1 MSQYRESREDK
12 FRRLAEARVNKI
24 LHLYRLLGNL
34 SWTGTYAYT
43 KDQVDQIFTEL
54 QAELLRVKLRFL
66 RTQSTAKKRFAL
78 SEPYAPEKSKIS
90 EDNPTLAIPLPDG
103 TYLRA
108 VGYPTDTYPCIDIYW
123 DNGINAPTDTLCF
136 VEFNPNHEEDERVC
150 IGAYRSNQDDP
161 TYYAPYM
168 AAERNANNE
177 HRIFYRRP
185 RRHFFISLHPMRQ
198 MLHPPDGHHPVS
210 PGYFQ
215 NGQGAEA
222 LQR

>member
-78 SEPYAPEKSKIS
+78 SEPYAPEKSKGNTAQK
-90 EDNPTLAIPLPDG
+90 EVPKTAE
-103 TYLRA
+103 
-108 VGYPTDTYPCIDIYW
+108 CDI
-123 DNGINAPTDTLCF
+123 INLWI
-136 VEFNPNHEEDERVC
+136 NR
-150 IGAYRSNQDDP
+150 
-161 TYYAPYM
+161 
-168 AAERNANNE
+168 
-177 HRIFYRRP
+177 
-185 RRHFFISLHPMRQ
+185 
-198 MLHPPDGHHPVS
+198 
-210 PGYFQ
+210 
-215 NGQGAEA
+215 
-222 LQR
+222 

>member
-78 SEPYAPEKSKIS
+78 SEPYAP
-90 EDNPTLAIPLPDG
+90 
-103 TYLRA
+103 
-108 VGYPTDTYPCIDIYW
+108 
-123 DNGINAPTDTLCF
+123 
-136 VEFNPNHEEDERVC
+136 
-150 IGAYRSNQDDP
+150 
-161 TYYAPYM
+161 
-168 AAERNANNE
+168 
-177 HRIFYRRP
+177 
-185 RRHFFISLHPMRQ
+185 
-198 MLHPPDGHHPVS
+198 
-210 PGYFQ
+210 
-215 NGQGAEA
+215 
-222 LQR
+222 